1 MASELTVQ
9 TIKGPTSGGNA
20 NKILV
25 PSGHTLYA
33 PGHVIQVAFG
43 EYHTA
48 STAAFNNAT
57 FAPMTTAQATITP
70 KFSSSKILV
79 HCNGTASGVGT
90 SMEYS
95 WHLKRGSSWIGGN
108 SAGKSGNTHASGS
121 TGTGTTTGNENVA
134 TLSFHYLDSPATTN
148 ATTYI
153 LGFQGGET
161 ATYYINRG
169 TTSGWAGN
177 YNFYNTGGCTIILM
191 EIAQ

>member
-1 MASELTVQ
+1 MYVDNIVE
-9 TIKGPTSGGNA
+9 KTSTNGVH
-20 NKILV
+20 I
-25 PSGHTLYA
+25 

-169 TTSGWAGN
+169 TTSGAFGN
-177 YNFYNTGGCTIILM
+177 YNFYNTGGCTITLM

>member
-1 MASELTVQ
+1 MAS
-9 TIKGPTSGGNA
+9 TIS
-20 NKILV
+20 V
-25 PSGHTLYA
+25 DTLQGSTTA
-33 PGHVIQVAFG
+33 GTIQMPPGHVIQVVFG

-48 STAAFNNAT
+48 STAAFNSGS

-70 KFSSSKILV
+70 QFASSKILV
-79 HCNGTASGVGT
+79 HCNGTGSGPGL
-90 SMEYS
+90 SNEYS

-108 SAGKSGNTHASGS
+108 SIGKSGNTHASG
-121 TGTGTTTGNENVA
+121 GTGVGSSTGNENVA

-161 ATYYINRG
+161 TTYYINRG
-169 TTSGWAGN
+169 TTSGWN
-177 YNFYNTGGCTIILM
+177 NSSYNFYNTGGCTITLM

>member
-1 MASELTVQ
+1 MPLSKITNSMQAALTSTEMPAGSV
-9 TIKGPTSGGNA
+9 
-20 NKILV
+20 L
-25 PSGHTLYA
+25 
-33 PGHVIQVAFG
+33 QVAFG

-48 STAAFNNAT
+48 STAAFNNAS

-79 HCNGTASGVGT
+79 HCNGTASGLGT
-90 SMEYS
+90 SLEYS

-108 SAGKSGNTHASGS
+108 SAGISGNTHASG
-121 TGTGTTTGNENVA
+121 GTGTTSNAGNENVA

-169 TTSGWAGN
+169 TTSGWANN
-177 YNFYNTGGCTIILM
+177 YNFYNTGGCTITLM

>member
-1 MASELTVQ
+1 MPLSKITNNMQAALTSTEMPAGSV
-9 TIKGPTSGGNA
+9 
-20 NKILV
+20 L
-25 PSGHTLYA
+25 
-33 PGHVIQVAFG
+33 QVAFG
-43 EYHTA
+43 EYHTPG
-48 STAAFNNAT
+48 SAAFNNAS

-90 SMEYS
+90 SYEYS

-108 SAGKSGNTHASGS
+108 DAGISGNTHASGA
-121 TGTGTTTGNENVA
+121 TGTGTGSGNENVP

-169 TTSGWAGN
+169 TTSGWANN
-177 YNFYNTGGCTIILM
+177 YNFYNTGGCTITLM